1 MTELRTINVV
11 DDDESVR
18 RALERLFRSVDLE
31 VEVFSS
37 GEEFLEHEPRDGLG
51 CLVLDVQMPGPDGL
65 ELQTELVT
73 RGTDLPIVFLTGHG
87 DIPMTVE
94 AMKGGAVDFLPK
106 PVDRDVLLGAVE
118 AGLELHERLRGQ
130 TANLSQFRSRV
141 ESLTKREREVM
152 ALVVAGRLNK
162 QIARD
167 LGIAL
172 DTVKVHRGRVM
183 RKTRVESLAE
193 LVRLVERAGLT

>member
-1 MTELRTINVV
+1 MTELRTIYVV

>member
-1 MTELRTINVV
+1 MTEPRTIYVV

-18 RALERLFRSVDLE
+18 RALERLFRSVGFGVETFPSGVDL
-31 VEVFSS
+31 
-37 GEEFLEHEPRDGLG
+37 LQRDLPDGIG

-65 ELQTELVT
+65 ELQTELAA
-73 RGTDLPIVFLTGHG
+73 RGIDLPIVFLTGHG

-106 PVDRDVLLGAVE
+106 PVDRDVLLASVE
-118 AGLELHERLRGQ
+118 AGLELHERLRAQ

-152 ALVVAGRLNK
+152 GLVVAGRLNK
-162 QIARD
+162 QIASD

-193 LVRLVERAGLT
+193 LVRLVERAGIT

>member
-1 MTELRTINVV
+1 MTEPRTIYVV

-18 RALERLFRSVDLE
+18 RALERLFRSVGLE
-31 VEVFSS
+31 VKTFSS
-37 GEEFLEHEPRDGLG
+37 GEDFLELDLPDGIG

-65 ELQTELVT
+65 ELQTELAA
-73 RGTDLPIVFLTGHG
+73 RGSDLPIVFLTGHG

-94 AMKGGAVDFLPK
+94 AMKGGAIDFLPK
-106 PVDRDVLLGAVE
+106 PVDRDVLLGSVE
-118 AGLELHERLRGQ
+118 AGLKLHERLRAQ
-130 TANLSQFRSRV
+130 TANLAQFRSRV
-141 ESLTKREREVM
+141 ASLTQREREVM
-152 ALVVAGRLNK
+152 GLVVAGRLNK
-162 QIARD
+162 QIASD

-193 LVRLVERAGLT
+193 LVRLVERSGVT